1 MISNNIKV
9 SYLFLIIILAF
20 IVITNTYFDYNQSLL
35 FGGADGVSYYE
46 ISEKA
51 PRISDIPLKP
61 IHAERF
67 VFPYIIGIISKITT
81 ISIFELYRILNILLM
96 MIQILLEKIFQ
107 QKKFT
112 HLIN

>member
-20 IVITNTYFDYNQSLL
+20 ILITNTYFDYNQSLL

-51 PRISDIPLKP
+51 PLSRTRKAVQHTRYTPQASQ
-61 IHAERF
+61 
-67 VFPYIIGIISKITT
+67 
-81 ISIFELYRILNILLM
+81 YRICAADHC
-96 MIQILLEKIFQ
+96 KCHH
-107 QKKFT
+107 T
-112 HLIN
+112 SHSHAHS